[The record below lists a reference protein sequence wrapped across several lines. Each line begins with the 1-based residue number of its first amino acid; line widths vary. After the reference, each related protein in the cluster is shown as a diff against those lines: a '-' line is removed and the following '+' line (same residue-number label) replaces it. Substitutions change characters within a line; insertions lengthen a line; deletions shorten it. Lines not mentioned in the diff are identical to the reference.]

1 MESTTGDRHTVPP
14 AFDPGLGG
22 RRALVV
28 GVGPGIGLETARLLD
43 QLGCTIGLVDI
54 DLTRAET
61 ARSALGNHGH
71 HTFMAD
77 VRDAEAVA
85 SLVTA
90 VNAQLGPVDVLVN
103 VVGIGG
109 PAAAVA
115 DMEPDS
121 FDEVLGLNLRQQ
133 FLVANGFLPGMID
146 RKHGSIVVISSINA
160 TASSPQRA
168 AYGIA
173 KAGLDSLVR
182 TMAIE
187 GAPHGVRAN
196 SVRPGAT
203 RTPRR
208 QHLSEGALGELYQ
221 REIPIGRLG
230 EPIDVA
236 NLVVFLASDL
246 ARHITGVHVTID
258 GGSTIRYS
266 QPAGNRFRR
275 RAAIPIR

>member
-1 MESTTGDRHTVPP
+1 VTTSTQQVPVDP
-14 AFDPGLGG
+14 QPDQHVDVAAFDPGLRG

-28 GVGPGIGLETARLLD
+28 GVGPGIGLETARLL
-43 QLGCTIGLVDI
+43 QRVGATVGLVDV
-54 DLTRAET
+54 DLSRAEA
-61 ARSALGNHGH
+61 ARGALDGPGH
-71 HTFMAD
+71 RAFEAD
-77 VRDAEAVA
+77 VRDAQAV
-85 SLVTA
+85 SRLVDEVDAT
-90 VNAQLGPVDVLVN
+90 LGPVDVLVN

-109 PAAAVA
+109 PPAPVGGIGA
-115 DMEPDS
+115 DA
-121 FDEVLGLNLRQQ
+121 FDEVLDVNLRQQ
-133 FLVANGFLPGMID
+133 FLVANAFLPGMIA
-146 RKHGSIVVISSINA
+146 REHGSIVVVSSINA

-168 AYGIA
+168 VYGIA

-182 TMAIE
+182 TIAIE

-208 QHLSEGALGELYQ
+208 QHLAEGELGELYR
-221 REIPIGRLG
+221 REIPTGRLG
-230 EPIDVA
+230 EPVDVA

-266 QPAGNRFRR
+266 QPSGN
-275 RAAIPIR
+275 